1 MKQKEIST
9 FDATFNKHK
18 KLVLEHLN
26 TKKKFLNENTK
37 AQFVTNVT
45 IDPKKMGKN
54 FPIQS
59 DVEVRVEVQGSYADN
74 SFDYEHGS
82 VHGTHDPGSGFEVEE
97 IEITAPDAIYVFDE
111 NGNQT
116 DQLLFKAGEEI
127 KKEFILPK
135 DLENIYDEG
144 ANKLDGAARDY
155 EG

>member
-1 MKQKEIST
+1 MKI
-9 FDATFNKHK
+9 F
-18 KLVLEHLN
+18 
-26 TKKKFLNENTK
+26 
-37 AQFVTNVT
+37 
-45 IDPKKMGKN
+45 
-54 FPIQS
+54 
-59 DVEVRVEVQGSYADN
+59 
-74 SFDYEHGS
+74 
-82 VHGTHDPGSGFEVEE
+82 
-97 IEITAPDAIYVFDE
+97 APEAIYAFDE